1 MANSILGRPGVSF
14 AEVAGSLLGR
24 RKKESKKRA
33 LEAIGWNFLFK
44 GIDVANE
51 NLREEFDEKKAD
63 LADWFQNQSGI
74 AADYYQSDI
83 VPLMSQIRAYKNANL
98 GGIGKLAIDD
108 NGKFKTDKDGY
119 LQFAKDKETGKEI
132 KGQGNYFWNPENTY
146 HPSAMGAWLRSPE
159 YTKLVKANGGKE
171 GIQNLR
177 KADQEDA
184 LKTIQ
189 DTADSYEKILLA
201 KMHDINYQPDDIND
215 PASAGFGSRTKTGFT
230 QKFVEDRY
238 EARLAQVEEDPTNS
252 RLMRKFW
259 NNMFGTQEA
268 NKLRLQEVVAT
279 ADKDYAGFV
288 QRLKGMENYKAK
300 LAFKDYSDKIKPT
313 VSPNWQ
319 TNMDRATAL
328 ARDIEAGTA
337 IGLSGTTVSL
347 HKLSELVDTRPEVLV
362 VEGEDDSYKE
372 PSVANS
378 KDLFSSQAESS
389 GVLWRKTPGAADMW
403 GPQGSV
409 KVLYR
414 TYHDDNTV
422 TLESL
427 TGIPTLQQE
436 EINNRSASMA
446 LSNMILSVADD
457 NIARGIK
464 AITDNFSGNQA
475 ELDGAVRRFTEDN
488 AEKFYKQALM
498 HHARIGN
505 IVLGEDGN
513 AIIIKTN
520 PSSYSAIINGTV
532 DVNNV
537 SHVDLLNAN
546 SYQADLDR
554 GINVST
560 FVDRYINTEEERLLD
575 LVGPDSPLSDTDKE
589 IAVANLESLQASK
602 RLPNGDIPSAKERGA
617 LGIKAM
623 IEGNAPTSKFKGTS
637 INFKSSADATPINYV
652 LGKISPD
659 ELWSLYNQYATAY
672 GRNEE
677 LEGLLKGPEESWS
690 DLSYEEQVRRGEEVT
705 GRATQEFVRE
715 DIPEAFGRVGQWSR
729 ENNARTRLGHYTRG
743 TVKYRPEEIEEAL
756 ETLNLPIDSTIPEII
771 TYLETER

>member
-1 MANSILGRPGVSF
+1 MADSILGRPDRSF
-14 AEVAGSLLGR
+14 AEVAGSLLGK
-24 RKKESKKRA
+24 RKKEAKKQA
-33 LEAIGWNFLFK
+33 LEAIGWEFLFK
-44 GIDVANE
+44 GIDVANL
-51 NLREEFDEKKAD
+51 NLREEFDEKKEDIAE
-63 LADWFQNQSGI
+63 WFQNQAGI
-74 AADYYQSDI
+74 ASDYYQSDI
-83 VPLMSQIRAYKNANL
+83 VPIMSQIRSYLDANL
-98 GGIGKLAIDD
+98 GGIGKLAVDD
-108 NGKFKTDKDGY
+108 KGKFITDKHGY
-119 LQFAKDKETGKEI
+119 LQFAKDEAGNDI
-132 KGQGNYFWNPENTY
+132 KGQGNYFWNPTNPN
-146 HPSAMGAWLRSPE
+146 HPNAMNAWLRSPE
-159 YTKLVKANGGKE
+159 YTKLVNAGGGKD

-177 KADQEDA
+177 KKDREAI
-184 LKTIQ
+184 LTSVQ

-201 KMHDINYQPDDIND
+201 KMHDINYQPDDLNN
-215 PASAGFGSRTKTGFT
+215 PASAGFGNRTRTGFT
-230 QKFVEDRY
+230 QKFLKDRY
-238 EARLAQVEEDPTNS
+238 EARLAQLEEDPTNS
-252 RLMRKFW
+252 RLVRKLW

-268 NKLRLQEVVAT
+268 NKLRLQEVVNT
-279 ADKDYAGFV
+279 TDKDYAGFV

-300 LAFKDYSDKIKPT
+300 LDFKDYSDRIKPT
-313 VSPNWQ
+313 VSPDWK
-319 TNMDRATAL
+319 TNMERATAL

-347 HKLSELVDTRPEVLV
+347 HKLSELVNTRPEVLV
-362 VEGEDDSYKE
+362 VEGEDGIYKE

-389 GVLWRKTPGAADMW
+389 GVLWWKAPGAADMW

-427 TGIPTLQQE
+427 TGIPTLRQE

-446 LSNMILSVADD
+446 LANMILSVADD
-457 NIARGIK
+457 NLAKGIK
-464 AITDNFSGNQA
+464 AIEDGFSGNQI
-475 ELDGAVRRFTEDN
+475 ELNQAVRRFTEDN

-520 PSSYSAIINGTV
+520 PSSYPAIINGNV
-532 DVNNV
+532 DVNKV

-546 SYQADLDR
+546 SYQANAAN

-575 LVGPDSPLSDTDKE
+575 LVGPDSPLSDTEKE
-589 IAVANLESLQASK
+589 VAVVNLESLQASK
-602 RLPNGDIPSAKERGA
+602 RLPNGDIPSAKDRGA

-623 IEGNAPTSKFKGTS
+623 IEGNAPFSVLRGTS
-637 INFKSSADATPINYV
+637 INFKSSADAAPINYV
-652 LGKISPD
+652 LGNISPD
-659 ELWSLYNQYATAY
+659 ELWGLYNQYAATY

-677 LEGLLKGPEESWS
+677 LEGLLVGPEE
-690 DLSYEEQVRRGEEVT
+690 DLRDMSRQGLLRQ
-705 GRATQEFVRE
+705 GREYAGAQQREFILEDVPEIYGGVMQRDRE
-715 DIPEAFGRVGQWSR
+715 RQ
-729 ENNARTRLGHYTRG
+729 ARTTLGHYTRG
-743 TVKYRPEEIEEAL
+743 TVNYRDERIKEAL
-756 ETLNLPIDSTIPEII
+756 ETLNLPTDSTIPEII